1 MFTGIIQSVGSVQ
14 RLEDRGGD
22 MRMTFA
28 TGKLDISEYQPGD
41 SIAVNGVC
49 LTAVEFGEAS
59 FSADVSKETL
69 SVTTFGDLQI
79 GDPVNLEPALRLQD
93 RLGGHLVSG
102 HVDGVGSV
110 VSRKVAGRSEA
121 FVFDMPDDLV
131 RYVAD
136 KGSICINGTSLTV
149 NRTEGNRFSVNIVPH
164 TLQETMLGTL
174 QSGHRVNLEVDLI
187 ARYLEKLLRGD
198 SSAGSGIDLEL
209 LQRTGFGG

>member
-1 MFTGIIQSVGSVQ
+1 
-14 RLEDRGGD
+14 
-22 MRMTFA
+22 MTFA

-149 NRTEGNRFSVNIVPH
+149 NRTEGNRFTVNIVPH

-198 SSAGSGIDLEL
+198 SSAESGINLEL
-209 LQRTGFGG
+209 LQRTGFDG

>member
-14 RLEDRGGD
+14 RLDERSGD

-28 TGKLDISEYQPGD
+28 TGKLDLSDAQLGD
-41 SIAVNGVC
+41 SIAVNGIC
-49 LTAVEFGEAS
+49 LTAVDYGDAS

-69 SVTTFGDLQI
+69 SVTTFGDLEI
-79 GDPVNLEPALRLQD
+79 GDPVNLEPALRVQD

-102 HVDGVGSV
+102 HVDGVGTV
-110 VSRKVAGRSEA
+110 VSRRVAGRSEE
-121 FVFDMPDDLV
+121 FVFEIPDDLA

-149 NRTEGNRFSVNIVPH
+149 NRTKKNRFTVNIVPH

-174 QSGHRVNLEVDLI
+174 QAGHRVNLEVDLI
-187 ARYLEKLLRGD
+187 ARYLEKLVRGSSDTD
-198 SSAGSGIDLEL
+198 SGVDLEL
-209 LQRTGFGG
+209 LQKSGFIG